1 MANRIPKEIIED
13 ILERVDIVQVIEAH
27 LPLKKVGNNYTRC
40 CPFHDEKTPSFS
52 VNQKQQFY
60 HCFGCKASGNAI
72 TFLME
77 YLGLDFISAVEE
89 LGSLCGVKIS
99 KEDNPVQKSKSRHL
113 NETINF
119 ATVYYEQQLRRSE
132 SRQKAIDYLK
142 GRGISGESAK
152 IFRIGYAPEGWKN
165 LVNAHRNQG
174 LNNIHLKET
183 GLVAEGKNNIYD
195 RFRERIIFPIRNRRG
210 SVIGFGG
217 RSIGEQQPKYLN
229 SPETQLFQ
237 KGHELYGLFETL
249 NYSRPKQIFVVEG
262 YLDVIS
268 LYQAGIKNTVATL
281 GTAISK
287 IQIEKLFK
295 ETAKIQF
302 CFDGDLAG
310 QTAARKALDLSL
322 PLLKNDRQIEFS
334 FLPNGSDPDS
344 LIRAFGANQFL
355 NQCRTIS
362 LVDFLL
368 EVIAEKSSSSTNS
381 SNAASAALA
390 KPLILSIPDATQRAF
405 AVNALAEKTGFDPA
419 ILWREFNL
427 NLKKQKTRDIRQNL
441 SEFSSRPLVEQLIAI
456 LIFAPDAAK
465 FMNQDTKELIASGID
480 SSDHFLRVWELARRS
495 GQNRGILYQNLRDLE
510 DFSKIEYLLSIELPY
525 SESEAK
531 KEFKDGIKKL
541 KMKSQENIIKRF
553 NTLPLSEW
561 TEEQKRLVREYKH
574 PSDIESFEK

>member
-77 YLGLDFISAVEE
+77 YLSLDFISAVEE
-89 LGSLCGVKIS
+89 LGSLCGVEIS
-99 KEDNPVQKSKSRHL
+99 KEDNLVQKSKSSHL

-183 GLVAEGKNNIYD
+183 GLAAEGKNNIYD

-237 KGHELYGLFETL
+237 KGHELYGLFEAL
-249 NYSRPKQIFVVEG
+249 NYSKPKQIFVVEG

-302 CFDGDLAG
+302 CLTETW
-310 QTAARKALDLSL
+310 QVKL
-322 PLLKNDRQIEFS
+322 Q
-334 FLPNGSDPDS
+334 
-344 LIRAFGANQFL
+344 
-355 NQCRTIS
+355 
-362 LVDFLL
+362 L
-368 EVIAEKSSSSTNS
+368 EKRSTY
-381 SNAASAALA
+381 
-390 KPLILSIPDATQRAF
+390 
-405 AVNALAEKTGFDPA
+405 
-419 ILWREFNL
+419 
-427 NLKKQKTRDIRQNL
+427 
-441 SEFSSRPLVEQLIAI
+441 
-456 LIFAPDAAK
+456 
-465 FMNQDTKELIASGID
+465 
-480 SSDHFLRVWELARRS
+480 
-495 GQNRGILYQNLRDLE
+495 LY
-510 DFSKIEYLLSIELPY
+510 PY
-525 SESEAK
+525 
-531 KEFKDGIKKL
+531 
-541 KMKSQENIIKRF
+541 
-553 NTLPLSEW
+553 
-561 TEEQKRLVREYKH
+561 
-574 PSDIESFEK
+574 

>member
-1 MANRIPKEIIED
+1 MATRIPKEIIED

-89 LGSLCGVKIS
+89 LASLCGVEIS
-99 KEDNPVQKSKSRHL
+99 KEENSAQKFKSKHL

-119 ATVYYEQQLRRSE
+119 ATTYYEQQLRKSE
-132 SRQKAIDYLK
+132 SRHKAINYLK

-152 IFRIGYAPEGWKN
+152 TFRLGYAPEGWKN
-165 LVNAHRNQG
+165 LISAHRSQG
-174 LNNIHLKET
+174 LNKNNLKDT

-210 SVIGFGG
+210 LVIGFGG

-237 KGHELYGLFETL
+237 KGHELYGLFEAL
-249 NYSRPKQIFVVEG
+249 SYSKPKQIFVVEG

-268 LYQAGIKNTVATL
+268 LNQAGIKNVVATL

-287 IQIEKLFK
+287 IQLEKLFK
-295 ETAKIQF
+295 ETAKIHF
-302 CFDGDLAG
+302 CFDGDSAG

-334 FLPNGSDPDS
+334 FLPNDSDPDS
-344 LIRAFGANQFL
+344 LVRAFGADQFL
-355 NQCRTIS
+355 SQCRTIS

-368 EVIAEKSSSSTNS
+368 EVIDEKSSSSTNS

-390 KPLILSIPDATQRAF
+390 KPLILSIPDTTQRAF
-405 AVNALAEKTGFDPA
+405 AVNALAEKTGFDPT
-419 ILWREFNL
+419 ILWREFNPQF
-427 NLKKQKTRDIRQNL
+427 KKKGTKGIRQNL
-441 SEFSSRPLVEQLIAI
+441 SEFSSRPLLDQLIAI

-465 FMNQDTKELIASGID
+465 FMDQDTKILIASEID
-480 SSDHFLRVWELARRS
+480 NSTQFLRVWELASRS
-495 GQNRGILYQNLRDLE
+495 GENRGILYQNLRDLKE
-510 DFSKIEYLLSIELPY
+510 FSKIEYLLSIELPY
-525 SESEAK
+525 SENEAK
-531 KEFKDGIKKL
+531 KEFKDGVKKL

-561 TEEQKRLVREYKH
+561 TEDQKRLVREYKS
-574 PSDIESFEK
+574 PSDRESFEK

>member
-13 ILERVDIVQVIEAH
+13 ILERVDIVQVIETH
-27 LPLKKVGNNYTRC
+27 LPLKKGGNNYTRC

-77 YLGLDFISAVEE
+77 YLGLDFISTVEE

-99 KEDNPVQKSKSRHL
+99 KEDSPVQKSKRKLL

-119 ATVYYEQQLRRSE
+119 AAAYYEQQLRKSE

-152 IFRIGYAPEGWKN
+152 IFRIGYAPEGWNN
-165 LVNAHRNQG
+165 LINAHRNQG
-174 LNNIHLKET
+174 LNNINLKET

-217 RSIGEQQPKYLN
+217 RSIDEQQPKYLN
-229 SPETQLFQ
+229 SPETYLFQ
-237 KGHELYGLFETL
+237 KGHELYGLFESL

-322 PLLKNDRQIEFS
+322 PLLKNDRQVEFS

-344 LIRAFGANQFL
+344 LVRAYGANHFL

-381 SNAASAALA
+381 SNAAAAALA

-405 AVNALAEKTGFDPA
+405 AVNALAEKTGFDPT
-419 ILWREFNL
+419 ILWREFNPQFR
-427 NLKKQKTRDIRQNL
+427 KQRTRDSRQNL

-456 LIFAPDAAK
+456 LIFAPDAAQ
-465 FMNQDTKELIASGID
+465 FMSQDTKELIASGID
-480 SSDHFLRVWELARRS
+480 SSGQFLRVWELARRS
-495 GQNRGILYQNLRDLE
+495 GQNRGILYQNLKDLE

-525 SESEAK
+525 SENEAK

-561 TEEQKRLVREYKH
+561 TEEQKRLVREYKD

>member
-1 MANRIPKEIIED
+1 MATRIPKEIIED

-27 LPLKKVGNNYTRC
+27 LPLKKIGNNYTRC
-40 CPFHDEKTPSFS
+40 CPFHEEKTPSFS

-77 YLGLDFISAVEE
+77 YLGLDFVSAVEE
-89 LGSLCGVKIS
+89 LASSCGIKIS
-99 KEDNPVQKSKSRHL
+99 KENNSAQRSKSKDL
-113 NETINF
+113 NETIDF
-119 ATVYYEQQLRRSE
+119 ATTYYEQQLRKSD

-152 IFRIGYAPEGWKN
+152 TFRLGYAPEGWKN
-165 LVNAHRNQG
+165 LIDAHRGRG
-174 LNNIHLKET
+174 LNSVNLKET
-183 GLVAEGKNNIYD
+183 GLVAEGRNNIYD

-210 SVIGFGG
+210 LVIGFGG

-229 SPETQLFQ
+229 SPETSLFQ
-237 KGHELYGLFETL
+237 KGRELYGLFEVL
-249 NYSRPKQIFVVEG
+249 SYSRPKQIFVVEG

-287 IQIEKLFK
+287 IQLEKLFK

-302 CFDGDLAG
+302 CFDGDSAG

-322 PLLKNDRQIEFS
+322 PLLKQDRQIEFS

-344 LIRAFGANQFL
+344 LVRAFGASQFL

-368 EVIAEKSSSSTNS
+368 EVVAEKSSSNTNS

-419 ILWREFNL
+419 LLWREFNPQF
-427 NLKKQKTRDIRQNL
+427 KKQGSKGTRQNL
-441 SEFSSRPLVEQLIAI
+441 SEFSSRPLVEQLVTI
-456 LIFAPDAAK
+456 LIFAPDTAE
-465 FMNQDTKELIASGID
+465 FMDQDTKALIASEID
-480 SSDHFLRVWELARRS
+480 GSGLFLEVWEIAKKS
-495 GQNRGILYQNLRDLE
+495 GQNRGILYQNLRNLE
-510 DFSKIEYLLSIELPY
+510 KLSKIEYLLSIELPY
-525 SESEAK
+525 SENEAK

-541 KMKSQENIIKRF
+541 KIQSQENIIKRF
-553 NTLPLSEW
+553 NSLPLSEW
-561 TEEQKRLVREYKH
+561 TEDQKRLVREYKI
-574 PSDIESFEK
+574 PPNRENFEK

>member
-13 ILERVDIVQVIEAH
+13 ILERVDIVQVIETH
-27 LPLKKVGNNYTRC
+27 LPLKKAGNNYTRC

-99 KEDNPVQKSKSRHL
+99 KEDNPVQKSKRKHL

-119 ATVYYEQQLRRSE
+119 ATAYYEQQLRKSE
-132 SRQKAIDYLK
+132 SRQKAIEYLK

-152 IFRIGYAPEGWKN
+152 IFRIGYAPEGWNN
-165 LVNAHRNQG
+165 LINAHRNQG
-174 LNNIHLKET
+174 LNNINLKET
-183 GLVAEGKNNIYD
+183 GLVAEGRNNIYD

-210 SVIGFGG
+210 LVIGFGG

-229 SPETQLFQ
+229 SPETHLFQ

-310 QTAARKALDLSL
+310 QTAARKALDLTL

-344 LIRAFGANQFL
+344 LVRAFGANQFL

-381 SNAASAALA
+381 SNAAAAALA

-419 ILWREFNL
+419 ILWREFNPQF
-427 NLKKQKTRDIRQNL
+427 KKQRTRNIRQNL

-456 LIFAPDAAK
+456 LIFAPDAAQ
-465 FMNQDTKELIASGID
+465 FMSQDTKELIASGID
-480 SSDHFLRVWELARRS
+480 SSGHFLRVWELARRS
-495 GQNRGILYQNLRDLE
+495 GQNRGILYQNLKDLE
-510 DFSKIEYLLSIELPY
+510 DFSKIEYLLSVELPY
-525 SESEAK
+525 SENEAK

-561 TEEQKRLVREYKH
+561 TEEQKRLVREYKD

>member
-13 ILERVDIVQVIEAH
+13 ILERVDIVQVIETH

-77 YLGLDFISAVEE
+77 YLGLDFISTVEE

-99 KEDNPVQKSKSRHL
+99 KEDSPVQKSKRKLL

-119 ATVYYEQQLRRSE
+119 AAAYYEQQLRKSE

-152 IFRIGYAPEGWKN
+152 IFRIGYAPEGWNN
-165 LVNAHRNQG
+165 LINAHRNQG
-174 LNNIHLKET
+174 LNNINLKET

-217 RSIGEQQPKYLN
+217 RSIDEQQPKYLN
-229 SPETQLFQ
+229 SPETYLFQ
-237 KGHELYGLFETL
+237 KGHELYGLFESL

-322 PLLKNDRQIEFS
+322 PLLKNDRQVEFS
-334 FLPNGSDPDS
+334 FLPNESDPDS
-344 LIRAFGANQFL
+344 LVRAYGANQFL

-381 SNAASAALA
+381 SNAAAAALA

-405 AVNALAEKTGFDPA
+405 AVNALAEKTGFDPT
-419 ILWREFNL
+419 ILWREFNPQFR
-427 NLKKQKTRDIRQNL
+427 KQRTRDSRQNL

-456 LIFAPDAAK
+456 LIFAPDAAQ
-465 FMNQDTKELIASGID
+465 FMSQDTKELIASGID
-480 SSDHFLRVWELARRS
+480 SSGQFLRVWELARRS
-495 GQNRGILYQNLRDLE
+495 GQNRGILYQNLKDLE

-525 SESEAK
+525 SENEAK

-561 TEEQKRLVREYKH
+561 TEEQKRLVREYKD

>member
-13 ILERVDIVQVIEAH
+13 ILERVDIVQVIETH

-77 YLGLDFISAVEE
+77 YLGLDFISTVEE

-99 KEDNPVQKSKSRHL
+99 KENSPVQKSKRKHL

-119 ATVYYEQQLRRSE
+119 AAAYYEQQLRKSE

-152 IFRIGYAPEGWKN
+152 IFRIGYAPEGWNN
-165 LVNAHRNQG
+165 LINAHRNQG
-174 LNNIHLKET
+174 LNNINLKET

-229 SPETQLFQ
+229 SPETYLFQ
-237 KGHELYGLFETL
+237 KGHELYGLFESL

-322 PLLKNDRQIEFS
+322 PLLKNDRQVEFS
-334 FLPNGSDPDS
+334 FLPNESDPDS
-344 LIRAFGANQFL
+344 LVRAYGANQFL

-381 SNAASAALA
+381 SNAAAAALA

-405 AVNALAEKTGFDPA
+405 AVNALAEKTGFDPT
-419 ILWREFNL
+419 ILWREFNPQFR
-427 NLKKQKTRDIRQNL
+427 KQRTRDSRQNL

-456 LIFAPDAAK
+456 LIFAPDAAQ
-465 FMNQDTKELIASGID
+465 FMSQDTKELIASGID
-480 SSDHFLRVWELARRS
+480 SSGQFLRVWELARRS
-495 GQNRGILYQNLRDLE
+495 GQNRGILYQNLKDLE

-525 SESEAK
+525 SENEAK

-561 TEEQKRLVREYKH
+561 TEEQKRLVREYKD

>member
-13 ILERVDIVQVIEAH
+13 ILERVDIVQVIETH

-77 YLGLDFISAVEE
+77 YLGLDFISTVEE

-99 KEDNPVQKSKSRHL
+99 KEDSPVQKSKRKLL

-119 ATVYYEQQLRRSE
+119 AAAYYEQQLRKSE

-152 IFRIGYAPEGWKN
+152 IFRIGYAPEGWNN
-165 LVNAHRNQG
+165 LINAHRNQG
-174 LNNIHLKET
+174 LNNINLKET

-217 RSIGEQQPKYLN
+217 RSIDEQQPKYLN
-229 SPETQLFQ
+229 SPETYLFQ
-237 KGHELYGLFETL
+237 KGHELYGLFESL

-322 PLLKNDRQIEFS
+322 PLLKNDRQVEFS

-344 LIRAFGANQFL
+344 LVRAYGANQFL

-381 SNAASAALA
+381 SNAAAAALA

-405 AVNALAEKTGFDPA
+405 AVNALAEKTGFDPT
-419 ILWREFNL
+419 ILWREFNPQFR
-427 NLKKQKTRDIRQNL
+427 KQRTRDSRQNL

-456 LIFAPDAAK
+456 LIFAPDAAQ
-465 FMNQDTKELIASGID
+465 FMSQDTKELIASGID
-480 SSDHFLRVWELARRS
+480 SSGQFLRVWELARSS
-495 GQNRGILYQNLRDLE
+495 GQNRGILYQNLKDLE

-525 SESEAK
+525 SENEAK

-561 TEEQKRLVREYKH
+561 TEEQKRLVREYKD

>member
-13 ILERVDIVQVIEAH
+13 ILERVDIVQVIETH

-77 YLGLDFISAVEE
+77 YLGLDFISTVEE

-99 KEDNPVQKSKSRHL
+99 KEDSPVQKSKRKLL

-119 ATVYYEQQLRRSE
+119 AAAYYEQQLRKSE

-152 IFRIGYAPEGWKN
+152 IFRIGYAPEGWNN
-165 LVNAHRNQG
+165 LINAHRNQG
-174 LNNIHLKET
+174 LNNINLKET

-217 RSIGEQQPKYLN
+217 RSIDEQQPKYLN
-229 SPETQLFQ
+229 SPETYLFQ
-237 KGHELYGLFETL
+237 KGHELYGLFESL

-322 PLLKNDRQIEFS
+322 PLLKNDRQVEFS
-334 FLPNGSDPDS
+334 FLPNESDPDS
-344 LIRAFGANQFL
+344 LVRAYGANQFL

-381 SNAASAALA
+381 SNAAAAALA

-405 AVNALAEKTGFDPA
+405 AVNALAEKTGFDPT
-419 ILWREFNL
+419 ILWREFNPQFR
-427 NLKKQKTRDIRQNL
+427 KQRTRDSRQNL

-456 LIFAPDAAK
+456 LIFAPDAAQ
-465 FMNQDTKELIASGID
+465 FMSQDTKELIASGID
-480 SSDHFLRVWELARRS
+480 SSGQFLRVWELARSS
-495 GQNRGILYQNLRDLE
+495 GQNRGILYQNLKDLE

-525 SESEAK
+525 SENEAK

-561 TEEQKRLVREYKH
+561 TEEQKRLVREYKD

>member
-13 ILERVDIVQVIEAH
+13 ILERVDIVQVIETH

-77 YLGLDFISAVEE
+77 YLGLDFISTVEE

-99 KEDNPVQKSKSRHL
+99 KEDSPVQKSKRKLL

-119 ATVYYEQQLRRSE
+119 AAAYYEQQLRKSE

-165 LVNAHRNQG
+165 LINAHRNQG
-174 LNNIHLKET
+174 LNNINLKET

-217 RSIGEQQPKYLN
+217 RSIDEQQPKYLN
-229 SPETQLFQ
+229 SPETYLFQ
-237 KGHELYGLFETL
+237 KGHELYGLFESL

-322 PLLKNDRQIEFS
+322 PLLKNDRQVEFS
-334 FLPNGSDPDS
+334 FLPNESDPDS
-344 LIRAFGANQFL
+344 LVRAYGANQFL

-381 SNAASAALA
+381 SNAAAAALA

-405 AVNALAEKTGFDPA
+405 AVNALAEKTGFDPT
-419 ILWREFNL
+419 ILWREFNPQFR
-427 NLKKQKTRDIRQNL
+427 KQRTRDSRQNL

-456 LIFAPDAAK
+456 LIFAPDAAQ
-465 FMNQDTKELIASGID
+465 FMSQDTKELIASGID
-480 SSDHFLRVWELARRS
+480 SSGQFLRVWELARSS
-495 GQNRGILYQNLRDLE
+495 GQNRGILYQNLKDLE

-525 SESEAK
+525 SENEAK

-561 TEEQKRLVREYKH
+561 TEEQKRLVREYKD